1 MLVKAYLVM
10 GKIDEAEKYVPKEL
24 MQERPLSDYV
34 YAIRIEKR
42 EVGLNEV
49 YGYSVRNETYWL
61 LNNYFVS
68 SKNEK
73 KIIDFCRG
81 HEEIF
86 EKRLAAIFHVSRCV
100 KGFGTQ

>member
-1 MLVKAYLVM
+1 M
-10 GKIDEAEKYVPKEL
+10 GKIDDAEKYVPKEL

-73 KIIDFCRG
+73 KIIDFVGVMRKSLKKIG
-81 HEEIF
+81 SY
-86 EKRLAAIFHVSRCV
+86 FHVSRCV